1 MISPTLDRGFWLV
14 ANETIPSHP
23 IPSQYNCYQMKI
35 CCYECLLNNIGE
47 KLGKLPA
54 VFSTMYL
61 SGGTCVLS
69 IITGEKT
76 LEYPYQVLCGDD
88 FECNSRSLRGTQ
100 WFLVFI
106 SLAILVAQFFANM
119 DSVALISLTGS
130 IKAVVYCSSP
140 PIISTNL

>member
-1 MISPTLDRGFWLV
+1 MK
-14 ANETIPSHP
+14 PSHP

-35 CCYECLLNNIGE
+35 CRYECLLNNIGE

-88 FECNSRSLRGTQ
+88 FECNSRSLKRDTVVLGVHKLGN
-100 WFLVFI
+100 FG
-106 SLAILVAQFFANM
+106 
-119 DSVALISLTGS
+119 GS
-130 IKAVVYCSSP
+130 ILCKHGLSSSHFTHR
-140 PIISTNL
+140 INQSCCILFITAKNKHESLMS